1 MSMLQRG
8 MSTTPINAL
17 VWVTFEFLP
26 GGMTMK
32 AIKIF
37 VRATALVSLLASL
50 ALPALAQDKLKVA
63 IGQINNWE
71 NQVPTLGMQAG
82 IFQKHKIDLETFG
95 TQGAGETLQPIISG
109 SADIGIG
116 VGTSGAMRAFV
127 KGAPVRTL
135 AAGFTGTND
144 LFWYVRADSPIKSF
158 KDLTENNTI
167 AYSTNGSS
175 SHALVLGFG
184 KVLGVKAKPTP
195 TGGPPATFT
204 QVMSGQVDVGWG
216 APPLGVEEA
225 QAGKIRIIARGSD
238 LPDTR
243 NQTVRVVVVN
253 SDALKAKPEVMAR
266 FMVAYRET
274 WNWLYSSPDAIK
286 FYADKVKK
294 SEAVVRETVKEFY
307 PKASIDPDRVED
319 IDKVMADAIG
329 LKFLDAPLT
338 KEQLAQFFQLQK
350 K

>member
-1 MSMLQRG
+1 MKMLN
-8 MSTTPINAL
+8 SL
-17 VWVTFEFLP
+17 VC
-26 GGMTMK
+26 
-32 AIKIF
+32 A
-37 VRATALVSLLASL
+37 AAL
-50 ALPALAQDKLKVA
+50 ALPVAMFASPAIAQDKLKVA

-82 IFQKHKIDLETFG
+82 IFQKHKLELETFG

-116 VGTSGAMRAFV
+116 VGTSGAMRAFA
-127 KGAPVRTL
+127 KGAPVRAL

-144 LFWYVRADSPIKSF
+144 IYWYVRGDSPIKSL

-167 AYSTNGSS
+167 AYSTNGSTS
-175 SHALVLGFG
+175 NNIVLGFV

-238 LPDTR
+238 LPETR
-243 NQTVRVVVVN
+243 NQTVRVVIVN
-253 SDALKAKPEVMAR
+253 ADALKAKPDVMAR
-266 FMVAYRET
+266 FMAAYRET

-286 FYADKVKK
+286 FYAEKVKK
-294 SEAVVRETVKEFY
+294 SETVIRDTVKEFY
-307 PKASIDPDRVED
+307 PKAAIDPDRVED
-319 IDKVMADAIG
+319 IDKVMADAVA

>member
-1 MSMLQRG
+1 MKSFKGLAQIG
-8 MSTTPINAL
+8 AL
-17 VWVTFEFLP
+17 VLP
-26 GGMTMK
+26 F
-32 AIKIF
+32 A
-37 VRATALVSLLASL
+37 LLAS
-50 ALPALAQDKLKVA
+50 PTLAQDKLKVA

-71 NQVPTLGMQAG
+71 NQAPTLGMAAG
-82 IFQKHKIDLETFG
+82 IFRKHKIELETFG

-109 SADIGIG
+109 SADIGVG
-116 VGTSGAMRAFV
+116 VGTSGAMRAFA
-127 KGAPVRTL
+127 KGAPVRAL

-144 LFWYVRADSPIKSF
+144 IFWYVRGDSPIKSL

-167 AYSTNGSS
+167 AYSTNGSTS
-175 SHALVLGFG
+175 NNIVLGFV

-238 LPDTR
+238 LIETR
-243 NQTVRVVVVN
+243 NQTVRVVIVN
-253 SDALKAKPEVMAR
+253 ADALKAKPDAMVR
-266 FMVAYRET
+266 FMQAYRET
-274 WNWLYSSPDAIK
+274 WNWMYSSPDAIK
-286 FYADKVKK
+286 MYAEKVKK
-294 SEAVVRETVKEFY
+294 SEAVVRQAVKDFY
-307 PKASIDPDRVED
+307 PKDSINPDRVQD
-319 IDKVMADAIG
+319 IDKVMADAVA

-350 K
+350 P